1 MKLIIKCL
9 KQYADFKG
17 TAGRQEFAYFISF
30 SILLQILFLA
40 IDIYFG
46 LGMPN
51 IVKGILWYPL
61 FEISRLVLLLPSL
74 GVTVRRLNDVNRSG
88 WWVLLVFT
96 LIGIIPLFYWCLFK
110 EGKLDKN

>member
-9 KQYADFKG
+9 KQYAVFKG
-17 TAGRQEFAYFISF
+17 TAGRKEFAYFISF
-30 SILLQILFLA
+30 SILLQILFLS

-51 IVKGILWYPL
+51 IVEGVPWYPL

-96 LIGIIPLFYWCLFK
+96 LIGIIPLFYWCLIK
-110 EGKLDKN
+110 ESKSE

>member
-9 KQYADFKG
+9 KQYAVFKG

-51 IVKGILWYPL
+51 IVEGVLWYPL

-74 GVTVRRLNDVNRSG
+74 GVTVRRLNAINRSAYIFI
-88 WWVLLVFT
+88 LL
-96 LIGIIPLFYWCLFK
+96 
-110 EGKLDKN
+110 

>member
-9 KQYADFKG
+9 KQYAVFKG
-17 TAGRQEFAYFISF
+17 TAGRQEFAYFILF

-40 IDIYFG
+40 IDIYFD

-51 IVKGILWYPL
+51 IVEGVLWYPL

-74 GVTVRRLNDVNRSG
+74 GVTVRRLNAINRSG
-88 WWVLLVFT
+88 WWVLLVLT
-96 LIGIIPLFYWCLFK
+96 LIGIIPLFYWCIFIESK
-110 EGKLDKN
+110 SE